1 MKFLIENKNIAL
13 LFASIFLFIFILE
26 IFFTKVLNKLPLKF
40 HGLINP
46 RLFALV
52 QSSKNSVIPEN
63 YIALVGDSNAA
74 GIGEFYE
81 AQKNNTLDNPGFHS
95 AHFIH
100 QKTRLD
106 VISFGAAGS
115 GSLRGLVAEPIN
127 QYLYINSRLA
137 FSLEQPKKILV
148 YFYAG
153 HDLDNNVKKVEY
165 YFKDLY
171 DINQIYHP
179 EYFRNFIEEAIV
191 KNHPLPNS
199 GSVWS
204 NFIFSE
210 FMVGGIKNLY
220 NQYTIEKDTVNNNF
234 FDLKT
239 HNRNLQWDWDLL
251 SEYPLR
257 TFSNIAVIDEK
268 EILLSSRTQTPSIE
282 MSPEQIKLGFY
293 VFEQS
298 LQYLSEFFNKSEVIV
313 IHIPSP
319 LSVYKLVLPK
329 GPLLLQKILSQEGK
343 YETRLKKIQNVG
355 NATCL
360 EIERIT
366 NKQNIKFLDITHAF
380 KNAGKMKIIHG
391 RLDFNHLS
399 KSGYELLSD
408 SIIQS
413 FFNGDSIQLG
423 CYSS

>member
-1 MKFLIENKNIAL
+1 MVNK
-13 LFASIFLFIFILE
+13 
-26 IFFTKVLNKLPLKF
+26 
-40 HGLINP
+40 
-46 RLFALV
+46 
-52 QSSKNSVIPEN
+52 
-63 YIALVGDSNAA
+63 
-74 GIGEFYE
+74 
-81 AQKNNTLDNPGFHS
+81 
-95 AHFIH
+95 
-100 QKTRLD
+100 
-106 VISFGAAGS
+106 
-115 GSLRGLVAEPIN
+115 
-127 QYLYINSRLA
+127 
-137 FSLEQPKKILV
+137 
-148 YFYAG
+148 
-153 HDLDNNVKKVEY
+153 
-165 YFKDLY
+165 
-171 DINQIYHP
+171 
-179 EYFRNFIEEAIV
+179 
-191 KNHPLPNS
+191 
-199 GSVWS
+199 
-204 NFIFSE
+204 
-210 FMVGGIKNLY
+210 
-220 NQYTIEKDTVNNNF
+220 
-234 FDLKT
+234 
-239 HNRNLQWDWDLL
+239 
-251 SEYPLR
+251 
-257 TFSNIAVIDEK
+257 NIAVIDGK

-343 YETRLKKIQNVG
+343 YETRLKKIKNVG

-380 KNAGKMKIIHG
+380 KNAGKKKIIHG